1 MNIWWVIFL
10 AGIGTYLMRSAGV
23 WLPPQLFQARWLNH
37 LPLAV
42 ILVLTISS
50 MVSLSGSTLE
60 TLATV
65 VAGAVVAIASF
76 KKVPLIFVWRS
87 GVACGGRSLP
97 LPPVSSCK
105 PLTLSHS
112 LIYTF
117 PCPLPYRS
125 PQCQFSSV
133 AVSLNNLRKLL
144 DF

>member
-76 KKVPLIFVWRS
+76 KKVPLIFCVAIGCGVW
-87 GVACGGRSLP
+87 GAIASLTP
-97 LPPVSSCK
+97 SFIL
-105 PLTLSHS
+105 
-112 LIYTF
+112 
-117 PCPLPYRS
+117 
-125 PQCQFSSV
+125 
-133 AVSLNNLRKLL
+133 
-144 DF
+144 